1 MPEHDGRQIEPWGT
15 GPWVP
20 EHRVE
25 TVGTHVLIDA
35 RQARIWEYAIEDAD
49 DVALTEHD
57 GRERDRKVGDIH
69 HRAWREIEQ
78 IHDNGP
84 DPDVSPAE
92 ITDIMFG
99 RTRQDVELLMLA
111 GTIRQPYPPS
121 ALMARIREPV
131 NSAPLWAAGGV
142 ATGFWGIR
150 EGVAGDWFSMALLL
164 VIAACLM
171 VLAGVSHWK
180 RKIDRDDLQS
190 GPEVKKKD
198 GTKTRTLTVGINENL
213 ADLMRDLYEEVPDT
227 TDLVWGAY
235 EELTA
240 AADDVAVKR
249 DVLSPTE
256 LAAAERDIKQLA
268 RRIDFDIMQ
277 RRRKRLEE
285 RQIQRELTQ
294 RSETDPLGRSLGD
307 PNDRWKG
314 ILPLPEE
321 LTSRSD
327 EDQERP

>member
-1 MPEHDGRQIEPWGT
+1 MPEHDGQQIEPWGA
-15 GPWVP
+15 GSWVP
-20 EHRVE
+20 ERRAE
-25 TVGTHVLIDA
+25 TVGTEVLIDA
-35 RQARIWEYAIEDAD
+35 REARIWGWAIEDTD
-49 DVALTEHD
+49 RVARTEYD
-57 GRERDRKVGDIH
+57 SNERRKKVDAIH
-69 HRAWREIEQ
+69 RQTWREIEQ
-78 IHDNGP
+78 VRDKGP
-84 DPDVSPAE
+84 DPDLSPAE
-92 ITDIMFG
+92 ITDDMYG
-99 RTRQDVELLMLA
+99 RTRQDVELLMSA
-111 GTIRQPYPPS
+111 GTIGQPYPPS

-131 NSAPLWAAGGV
+131 NSAPLWAAGGI

-150 EGVAGDWFSMALLL
+150 EGVAGDWFAMALLL

-180 RKIDRDDLQS
+180 RKIDRNDLQS

-249 DVLSPTE
+249 DMLSPTE
-256 LAAAERDIKQLA
+256 LAAEERDIKQLA

-277 RRRKRLEE
+277 RRRKKLEE